1 MFQPKRPGGLA
12 VANSKVLAKISAA
25 VLALVL
31 ASGAVA
37 PATNAA
43 TANPQPAKVV
53 AKVSGTFDIGAHPI
67 NHADSLWVVVNKI
80 RPLIPLKYA
89 PVTVRP
95 NFALPSTNNPYSLTL
110 AKPSALAI
118 VILAKAMKAAG
129 AGDLVLQSGYRSFGE
144 QTYVHN
150 HQVQRYGLKAG
161 EALAAR
167 PGYSE
172 HQTGLAAD
180 VSALGQGC
188 VIQAC
193 FGKTVAG
200 TWLRENA
207 WRYGFIVRYPKG
219 KTAITGYDYEPWH
232 IRYLGKALTEQ
243 MHKDG
248 VTVLEKFFGLPSAPA
263 YRN

>member
-1 MFQPKRPGGLA
+1 MFQPKRLDGLA
-12 VANSKVLAKISAA
+12 VANTKVLAKISTA
-25 VLALVL
+25 VLACAL
-31 ASGAVA
+31 ASGAVPSGA
-37 PATNAA
+37 NA
-43 TANPQPAKVV
+43 QPANVV
-53 AKVSGTFDIGAHPI
+53 AKVSGSFDVGAHPT

-80 RPLIPLKYA
+80 RPLIPRRYA

-95 NFALPSTNNPYSLTL
+95 NFALPSTNNPYGRPL
-110 AKPSALAI
+110 AKPAAIAI
-118 VILAKAMKAAG
+118 VILAMAMRAAG
-129 AGDLVLQSGYRSFGE
+129 AGDLVLQSGYRSYGE
-144 QTYVHN
+144 QVYVHN
-150 HQVQRYGLKAG
+150 RQVQRYGVKAG

-188 VIQAC
+188 VIQFC
-193 FGKTVAG
+193 FGKTAAG

-232 IRYLGKALTEQ
+232 IRYVGKALSQQ

-248 VTVLEKFFGLPSAPA
+248 VTVLEKFFDLPSAPA

>member
-1 MFQPKRPGGLA
+1 MFQPKRPSGLA
-12 VANSKVLAKISAA
+12 LANRKVVRKISASA
-25 VLALVL
+25 SGLVL
-31 ASGAVA
+31 VA
-37 PATNAA
+37 TLAGSVTSAAAA
-43 TANPQPAKVV
+43 T
-53 AKVSGTFDIGAHPI
+53 FDATAHPI

-80 RPLIPLKYA
+80 RPLYPIKYS

-95 NFALPSTNNPYSLTL
+95 RFSLPSTNNPYGHEL
-110 AKPSALAI
+110 AKPAALAI

-129 AGDLVLQSGYRSFGE
+129 AGDLILQSGYRSFGE

-150 HQVQRYGLKAG
+150 RQVQRFGLKAG

-180 VSALGQGC
+180 VAALGQGC
-188 VIQAC
+188 SVQFC
-193 FGKTVAG
+193 FGNTVAG
-200 TWLRENA
+200 TWLRENS

-219 KTAITGYDYEPWH
+219 QTPVTGYDYEPWH
-232 IRYLGKALTEQ
+232 IRYVGTALSRQ

-248 VTVLEKFFGLPSAPA
+248 VTVLEKFFGLPSAPG